1 MSITQQYRAA
11 GAVRRCAV
19 AGAFYPES
27 PNLLGEMVAD
37 LLSAARAKAAGT
49 SREAGRAATPLGLMV
64 PHAGLLYSGVT
75 AAAGWSQ
82 LVAGEPGPTVV
93 LLGTNHSAGWL
104 EGVGA
109 WEAGEWESPMG
120 AVLVDEDLAAAIV
133 ALGPP
138 FVVDREAHLR
148 EHSIEVQL
156 PLLLAAAPGT
166 RFVPLAVSAGRARIA
181 LDAGRRL
188 GALLARHSAA
198 GSPVVLAISTDM
210 AHYPTA
216 EVCQQVTDALTPP
229 IVALDPRTLA
239 ACEADLSS
247 SGIEGLVCGMC
258 GIDPAV
264 LGLTALREMGARAGS
279 VLAASTSADAGGS
292 RGRTVGYL
300 AARFD

>member
-1 MSITQQYRAA
+1 MSLTQQYRVGAA
-11 GAVRRCAV
+11 TRRAAV

-27 PNLLGEMVAD
+27 PGRLDEMVTD
-37 LLSAARAKAAGT
+37 LLAAARAHVGGAA
-49 SREAGRAATPLGLMV
+49 RQDAPATPLGLLV

-82 LVAGEPGPTVV
+82 MPGGGPGPTVV

-104 EGVGA
+104 EGVGV
-109 WEAGEWESPMG
+109 WEEGEWQSPMG
-120 AVLVDEDLAAAIV
+120 AVPIDEGLASAIV
-133 ALGPP
+133 GLGAP

-156 PLLLAAAPGT
+156 PLLLAVAPAT

-188 GALLARHSAA
+188 GTLLARHSAG

-216 EVCQQVTDALTPP
+216 AVCQQVTEALTPA
-229 IVALDPRTLA
+229 IAALDARALA
-239 ACEADLSS
+239 QREADVSS

-258 GIDPAV
+258 GIEPAV
-264 LGLTALREMGARAGS
+264 LGIAALREMGAQSGT
-279 VLAASTSADAGGS
+279 VLAASTSADAGGA

>member
-1 MSITQQYRAA
+1 MSITQQFRVA
-11 GAVRRCAV
+11 GAVRRSAV

-27 PNLLGEMVAD
+27 PGLLGEMVAD
-37 LLSAARAKAAGT
+37 LLAAARAQVASTPPDAGL
-49 SREAGRAATPLGLMV
+49 AATPRGLLV
-64 PHAGLLYSGVT
+64 PHAGLLYSGLT

-82 LVAGEPGPTVV
+82 LSAGEPPPTVV

-109 WEAGEWESPMG
+109 WEAGEWQLPTG
-120 AVLVDEDLAAAIV
+120 AVSVDEDLASAIV
-133 ALGPP
+133 ALGSP

-166 RFVPLAVSAGRARIA
+166 RFVPLAVSAGRARMA

-216 EVCQQVTDALTPP
+216 TVCQQVTDALTPA
-229 IVALDPRTLA
+229 ILALDARALA
-239 ACEADLSS
+239 AREADLSS
-247 SGIEGLVCGMC
+247 SGLEGLVCGMC

-264 LGLTALREMGARAGS
+264 LGLAALHEMGARTGS